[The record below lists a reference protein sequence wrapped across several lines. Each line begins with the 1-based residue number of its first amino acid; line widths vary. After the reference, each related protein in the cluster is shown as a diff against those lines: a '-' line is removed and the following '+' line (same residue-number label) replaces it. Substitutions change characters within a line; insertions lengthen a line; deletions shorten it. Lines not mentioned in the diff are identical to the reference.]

1 MPQLAE
7 HSRSHVIFIAIM
19 IALCTY
25 GSALARTLI
34 EVEHTAKGGC
44 KIVNHE
50 NALLPESERN
60 FDSLAWTGKCKSRYA
75 DGPGTIVAK
84 RKGVEIT
91 AVASFIRGRL
101 EGQGTYE
108 AVKENGDREFFKGKF
123 ANGLRSGEGYQTI
136 IKVGQDTVTYTGN
149 FVAGLPHGN
158 GKLEKGGTI
167 YAGEFVEGR
176 PTGIGTITY
185 PTKVV
190 YSGEVRDGKANG
202 SGKLTLLDGTTIA
215 GTFSPNR
222 PLTIGH
228 VVSPKGY
235 RYEGELEK
243 FQPSGRGKLT
253 SPTGSVF
260 TGDFKNGK
268 PNGLGVVE
276 TSAGQRIEVTAT
288 DGKITPRDSNV
299 VQKQE
304 ASSEEEEGPSWLQI
318 LGAVAEGMNAAQER
332 SQRHGFLKGER
343 SSGFNKI
350 CVYDTIRGEVAI
362 NRGVTDIC
370 PLTID

>member
-1 MPQLAE
+1 MKLPYNN
-7 HSRSHVIFIAIM
+7 SVIFAVAM
-19 IALCTY
+19 IALFAY

-44 KIVNHE
+44 KIVIHE
-50 NALLPESERN
+50 NALSSESERSLA
-60 FDSLAWTGKCKSRYA
+60 SLAWSGKCKNGYA

-84 RKGVEIT
+84 RKGVEVT
-91 AVASFIRGRL
+91 GVATFIRGRP
-101 EGQGTYE
+101 EGEGTYE

-123 ANGLRSGEGYQTI
+123 VNGLRSGEGYQTI
-136 IKVGQDTVTYTGN
+136 IKSGQGTVTYTGN
-149 FVAGLPHGN
+149 FAAGLPHGN
-158 GKLEKGGTI
+158 GRLEKGGTI

-185 PTKVV
+185 PSKVV
-190 YSGEVRDGKANG
+190 YSGEIRDGKPNG
-202 SGKLTLLDGTTIA
+202 SGKLALPDGTTIT
-215 GTFSPNR
+215 GTFSPNK

-228 VVSPKGY
+228 IVSPKGY
-235 RYEGELEK
+235 RYEGELDNFK
-243 FQPSGRGKLT
+243 PSGRGKLI
-253 SPTGSVF
+253 SPTGSTF

-276 TSAGQRIEVTAT
+276 TTAGQRIEVTAT
-288 DGKITPRDSNV
+288 DGRITPRDSAV
-299 VQKQE
+299 ARKQE
-304 ASSEEEEGPSWLQI
+304 APTEEEEGPSWLQI
-318 LGAVAEGMNAAQER
+318 LGAIAEGMNAAQER

-343 SSGFNKI
+343 TSGFNKI

-362 NRGVTDIC
+362 NRGVTDLC